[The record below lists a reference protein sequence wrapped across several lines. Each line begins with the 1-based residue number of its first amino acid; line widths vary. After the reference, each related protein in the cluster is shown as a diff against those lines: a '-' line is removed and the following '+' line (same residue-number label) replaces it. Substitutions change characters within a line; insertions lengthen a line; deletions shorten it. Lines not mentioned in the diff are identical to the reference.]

1 MGRIKKEEHPL
12 LYKEA
17 LSLYERSKADNLCAF
32 PEDIRGEFLK
42 NGSREGFEKLY
53 FRRRDYLS
61 ATAILSLFDE
71 EYIPLLEKII
81 LAICDEKN
89 WMLPAHIIHGEG
101 FVDLFV
107 SETAFALSEISSVF
121 GESLSDEI
129 HLRIKEE
136 IKKRLTDRY
145 SSGSFWW
152 EECNMNWA
160 SVCGSY
166 IGGTLMYLFPEEF
179 TKQKKRILKTL
190 DCYIKGFTDDGFCL
204 EGPTYWLYGF
214 FSYSVFADLLYKS
227 SGGKEDLFRSEKV
240 KKIAAYGGRCLIK
253 GNSSVSFSDADEGF
267 RPDYALQSLLN
278 SKGLSEPINE
288 ERLCF
293 YNANTK
299 WMNYY
304 RSVIWKNSNIA
315 AIESKKKRIVYSS
328 EANQLIVNTDT
339 YSFAIKGGHNGEPHN
354 HNDLGSFIYSDKD
367 GQVFCDLG
375 AGKYTKDY
383 FNEEKRYG
391 IFCNSS
397 RSHSVPIVGGRAQ
410 MAGKEFSSVLL
421 FERDTAVCD
430 ISSAYEGIRPESIIR
445 KAEINENGVV
455 LCDIFNLG
463 EISVTERFVSLKKA
477 DTKEGI
483 LTFGSTKLCYPAEKV
498 IFTVKKEKHPPHQYY
513 TEDVTVY
520 CYDFLLKEDVKEIS
534 FEIITE

>member
-42 NGSREGFEKLY
+42 SGSREGFEKLY

-81 LAICDEKN
+81 LAICDEKD

-101 FVDLFV
+101 FTDLFV
-107 SETAFALSEISSVF
+107 AETSFALAEISSVF
-121 GESLSDEI
+121 EGFITDEI

-136 IKKRLTDRY
+136 IRKRLLVSYTSD
-145 SSGSFWW
+145 SFWW
-152 EECNMNWA
+152 ESCNMNWA

-166 IGGTLMYLFPEEF
+166 ICGTLMYLFPEEF
-179 TKQKKRILKTL
+179 IKQKKRILKTL

-214 FSYSVFADLLYKS
+214 FSYSVFADLLYKLS
-227 SGGKEDLFRSEKV
+227 DGKEDLFAYEKV
-240 KKIAAYGGRCLIK
+240 KNIAAYGGRCLIK
-253 GNSSVSFSDADEGF
+253 GGSSVSFSDADEGF
-267 RPDYALQSLLN
+267 MPDYALQSLLYG
-278 SKGLSEPINE
+278 KGLSEPINE
-288 ERLCF
+288 GRLCF

-304 RSVIWKNSNIA
+304 RAVIWKNSNISD
-315 AIESKKKRIVYSS
+315 IESKKKRVVYSS

-375 AGKYTKDY
+375 AGRYTKDY

-397 RSHSVPIVGGRAQ
+397 RSHSVPIVDGRAQ

-430 ISSAYEGIRPESIIR
+430 ISSAYEGITPESIIR
-445 KAEINENGVV
+445 KAHIKETGVIIT
-455 LCDIFNLG
+455 DTFNPG
-463 EISVTERFVSLKKA
+463 ERSVTERFVSLKKA
-477 DTKEGI
+477 DTTEGV
-483 LTFGSTKLCYPAEKV
+483 LTFGNTKLCYPAEKV
-498 IFTVKKEKHPPHQYY
+498 VLTLKEEKHTPHEY
-513 TEDVTVY
+513 DSKDITVY
-520 CYDFLLKEDVKEIS
+520 CYDFLLKETVKEVS